1 MRSLA
6 YGTIKKLKV
15 LKCGQSD
22 PTTMT
27 FENWMILMD
36 KLVLEEEHPRANG
49 TLYSMALCEKLQAS
63 TTSVPNV

>member
-27 FENWMILMD
+27 FENWMILMN
-36 KLVLEEEHPRANG
+36 KLVPEEYPRANG

-63 TTSVPNV
+63 TTSVPNA